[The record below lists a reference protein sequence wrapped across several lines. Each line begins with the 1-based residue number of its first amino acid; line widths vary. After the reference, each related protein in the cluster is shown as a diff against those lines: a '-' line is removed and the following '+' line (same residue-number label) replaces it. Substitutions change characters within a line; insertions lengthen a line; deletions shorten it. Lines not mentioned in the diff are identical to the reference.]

1 MRASES
7 FKLNIPGYVE
17 ASGKS
22 VQGIPEGSGA
32 DVSGEVTGRS
42 PGGRF
47 GEFSAPTFATA
58 ISLTANGRAQAVS
71 IYPRDGDVADVH
83 DPLGRRAAHPRQDM
97 PRRRIGVRI
106 IPAVGR
112 TGNLFPARPNNVP
125 VRRGRECSPVTLES
139 LLFLGRSLPESGEKK
154 IPCSFPCGSEPGRS
168 RPLPPPLRGNSCAP
182 AIGRIEALEFST
194 LPAVP
199 CSSVLVRLQALI
211 HLSALLT
218 ILDSSGALHGK
229 DQAREGE
236 RQCSGPC
243 LSDAAQ

>member
-1 MRASES
+1 MCASES

-17 ASGKS
+17 ASGES
-22 VQGIPEGSGA
+22 VQGYRKEA
-32 DVSGEVTGRS
+32 ARDVSGEVTGRS

-83 DPLGRRAAHPRQDM
+83 GSPGATSRSSSARYA

-139 LLFLGRSLPESGEKK
+139 LLFLARSLPELGGKK

-168 RPLPPPLRGNSCAP
+168 RPWPPPLRGNSCAP
-182 AIGRIEALEFST
+182 AIGRIEALESR
-194 LPAVP
+194 P
-199 CSSVLVRLQALI
+199 
-211 HLSALLT
+211 
-218 ILDSSGALHGK
+218 
-229 DQAREGE
+229 
-236 RQCSGPC
+236 
-243 LSDAAQ
+243 